1 MEKYVKVYSFELIK
15 RIEEGK
21 KVYMLDRSRSE
32 VGCVNGMSVGE
43 FVNLRSDLD
52 EDGRYDFWYIEEGD
66 TQYAEL

>member
-32 VGCVNGMSVGE
+32 VGYVNGMSVGE
-43 FVNLRSDLD
+43 FVNLRSELD
-52 EDGRYDFWYIEEGD
+52 EDGRYDFWYIEEGK
-66 TQYAEL
+66 QEC